1 MILWLTKTPAQ
12 KTHTCMHAHQQTA
25 FLRPFVWQ
33 KAHIYFIPC
42 GFLGQNA
49 LFSEGGGR

>member
-1 MILWLTKTPAQ
+1 MILWMTKTPAQ
-12 KTHTCMHAHQQTA
+12 NTHIHAHQHTA
-25 FLRPFVWQ
+25 FLRPFVCQ

-49 LFSEGGGR
+49 LFSEDDGQ